1 MTGSTT
7 PHQGYSIFHETMAD
21 MTYPEVE
28 QAARDGAV
36 LLWGLGVIEEH
47 GPHLPL
53 GTDVYVPA
61 ARLRRVRGLL
71 GARGIRAL
79 IMPPFYW
86 GVNYVT
92 GKFPGSFM
100 VRPEIMIELM
110 LDVFR
115 SVRKDGF
122 RTAFCLSGH
131 GEALHNTTLDEG
143 VRRARAETGLDAY
156 VVLSESLCRR
166 LGLEPAQPHL
176 VVTAAERPTGKFMDV
191 HAGNWETSVVWGAYP
206 ELVRQEIVPTLAST
220 DFLGADLAEWRQGG
234 EAARRKTPHGY
245 LGDPAAA
252 DPEQGRR
259 HLEHEAAAIADA
271 IARKL
276 AA

>member
-1 MTGSTT
+1 MTTN
-7 PHQGYSIFHETMAD
+7 PAAHAGYSIFHETMAD

-28 QAARDGAV
+28 AASRAGAV
-36 LLWGLGVIEEH
+36 LLWGVGVIEQH

-61 ARLRRVRGLL
+61 ARLRLVRRLL
-71 GARGIRAL
+71 GQRGIQAL

-92 GKFPGSFM
+92 GSFPGSFM

-131 GEALHNTTLDEG
+131 GEALHNTALDAG
-143 VRRARAETGLDAY
+143 VRRARAETGLNAY

-166 LGLEPAQPHL
+166 LGLEPALPHL
-176 VVTAAERPTGKFMDV
+176 VVTPADPPGGPFMDV

-206 ELVRQEIVPTLAST
+206 ELVRQEIVPALAST
-220 DFLGADLAEWRQGG
+220 DFSAADLAEWRRGG
-234 EAARRKTPHGY
+234 DVARRKTPHGY

-252 DPEQGRR
+252 DAAEGRR
-259 HLEHEAAAIADA
+259 SLEREATAIAEA
-271 IARKL
+271 IARTL
-276 AA
+276 AP

>member
-1 MTGSTT
+1 
-7 PHQGYSIFHETMAD
+7 MAD

-28 QAARDGAV
+28 AAARDGAV
-36 LLWGLGVIEEH
+36 LLWGLGVIEQH

-61 ARLRRVRGLL
+61 ARLRFVRRLL
-71 GARGIRAL
+71 GERGIKAL

-92 GKFPGSFM
+92 GSFPGSFM

-122 RTAFCLSGH
+122 QKAFCLSGH
-131 GEALHNTTLDEG
+131 GEALHNTTLDAG
-143 VRRARAETGLDAY
+143 VQRARTETGLDAY

-166 LGLEPAQPHL
+166 LGLEPTQPHL
-176 VVTAAERPTGKFMDV
+176 VVTAAERPVGKFMDV

-206 ELVRQEIVPTLAST
+206 NLVRQELIPALAST
-220 DFLGADLAEWRQGG
+220 DFSPDDLAEWRKGG
-234 EAARRKTPHGY
+234 EAARRKTPQGY

-252 DPEQGRR
+252 DPSDGQRNLAREATAI
-259 HLEHEAAAIADA
+259 AAAIAE
-271 IARKL
+271 KL
-276 AA
+276 AS